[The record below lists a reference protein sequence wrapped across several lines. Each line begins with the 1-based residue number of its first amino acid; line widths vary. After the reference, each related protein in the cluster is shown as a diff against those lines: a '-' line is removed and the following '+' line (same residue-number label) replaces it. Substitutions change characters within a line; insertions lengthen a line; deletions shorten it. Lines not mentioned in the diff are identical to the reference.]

1 MSDQPPTASGSSGAL
16 AGRLDAS
23 LVRLASAMAL
33 GLSSYHMVVA
43 YVGPPVTEVH
53 RALHL
58 MLGLSVLYCL
68 GSIPKSESR
77 ALAARAADLVLLCAI
92 LVPCLYLILNIEQIT
107 ARMIYVTPVRP
118 IEMVMAVALTLAVL
132 EATRRMLGWPMVIL
146 AVLFLIYTQ
155 IGPYLPYPFWHRGYP
170 PSQVIEQIYLS
181 LDGLWGIPIG
191 ASASY
196 IYLFVL
202 FGALLVASGA
212 GAFFTRFA
220 NAFAGRL
227 TGGPAKTA
235 VMSSAMMSM
244 LSGSSTANVVTT
256 GSFTIPAMKSYGY
269 RKEFAGGVEAL
280 ASTGGLITPPIMGAA
295 AFIMADFLGISYV
308 EVMAAATIPAILYFT
323 AIFLAVDLEAR
334 KTALKP
340 SIESL
345 DDSLTDI
352 LKEGLFMIVP
362 LAIMVYFLVAGF
374 TPMIAGFY
382 GILAFCGSLLARFW
396 RDPVRVFRTL
406 LNASIEA
413 LRMMAPVIAAC
424 AVGGL
429 IAGII
434 SLTGLGVRFTSI
446 IALLAGNSSILF
458 LILTMVVCIILG
470 MGMPTSAVYIV
481 LAAVLAPG
489 LVGLGFEPLAVHMFI
504 FFGAV
509 MSNITPPLAIAS
521 FAAAAVAG
529 SDPWKTSICAV
540 RIAAGV
546 FFIPFIFVYSP
557 ALVGLG
563 SPLEI
568 ATSAVSALF
577 GLVFLS
583 IASIGWMRGRLRSA
597 TRILLV
603 AIAALMILPGI
614 QTDLIG
620 LSGVLIAIGIE
631 TAWRRFDR
639 RTAERRHAPLE
650 GNDHGPN

>member
-1 MSDQPPTASGSSGAL
+1 MTDEPPTASGSPGAL
-16 AGRLDAS
+16 AGRLDVS

-33 GLSSYHMVVA
+33 GLSGYHMVVA

-68 GSIPKSESR
+68 GSIAKSESR
-77 ALAARAADLVLLCAI
+77 AFVARAIDLVLLCAI
-92 LVPCLYLILNIEQIT
+92 LVPCLYLIINIEQIT
-107 ARMIYVTPVRP
+107 SRMIYVTPVRP
-118 IEMVMAVALTLAVL
+118 VEMVMAVALTLAVL

-345 DDSLTDI
+345 DDSLRDI

-382 GILAFCGSLLARFW
+382 GILAFCVSLIARFW
-396 RDPVRVFRTL
+396 RDPMKVFHTL
-406 LNASIEA
+406 LKASIEA
-413 LRMMAPVIAAC
+413 PRMMAPVIAAC

-583 IASIGWMRGRLRSA
+583 VASIGWMRGPLRSV
-597 TRILLV
+597 TRVLLV
-603 AIAALMILPGI
+603 PIAALMILPGL

-620 LSGVLIAIGIE
+620 LSGVLIVIGIE
-631 TAWRRFDR
+631 AGWRRFDR
-639 RTAERRHAPLE
+639 RAAERRQAPLE
-650 GNDHGPN
+650 GNDHASN